1 MAETP
6 AISDRNLEASTNIS
20 LKREPACFAFLSA
33 RSVAPPMPINSINL
47 DLASADYFGG
57 RASLWTTLEMRSSV
71 NNDRPTAILGFDETF
86 LRPFARALVEAA
98 TTRAS
103 YRMTILTE
111 NRDNERCRVVE
122 YVTGPGK
129 PLKELVLQP
138 FDNVVLISATTP
150 KDSDETL
157 FQLPR
162 TDSFLRA
169 FAKMAYTADQASA
182 RSAGGDAARRPPQQ
196 RGRRRPALTQFP
208 ASREFFAGGAGPAR
222 FRIVDQILARQFPGG
237 GTGYSRGTPNRE
249 DRARTGKRAEPP
261 YRFLIPPLRPARQRM
276 AHDCGDFCGAG
287 RDHAGLRAPRPL
299 GVQTT
304 MAGPKGPAIAFA
316 IRFAARRSGRGI
328 RVRRRS
334 SGWRTLRNRSRA
346 SYPAPRRCRR
356 PAPGRL

>member
-20 LKREPACFAFLSA
+20 LKREPACFAFLSS
-33 RSVAPPMPINSINL
+33 RSTAPPMPIDSINL
-47 DLASADYFGG
+47 DLASADYFAG
-57 RASLWTTLEMRSSV
+57 RASLWTALEMRSSV

-111 NRDNERCRVVE
+111 NRDSERCRVVE

-162 TDSFLRA
+162 TDSFLRS
-169 FAKMAYTADQASA
+169 FAKMAYQADNQLREILAQSEKI
-182 RSAGGDAARRPPQQ
+182 ARRAQ
-196 RGRRRPALTQFP
+196 
-208 ASREFFAGGAGPAR
+208 GA
-222 FRIVDQILARQFPGG
+222 
-237 GTGYSRGTPNRE
+237 N
-249 DRARTGKRAEPP
+249 
-261 YRFLIPPLRPARQRM
+261 
-276 AHDCGDFCGAG
+276 
-287 RDHAGLRAPRPL
+287 
-299 GVQTT
+299 
-304 MAGPKGPAIAFA
+304 
-316 IRFAARRSGRGI
+316 AA
-328 RVRRRS
+328 
-334 SGWRTLRNRSRA
+334 
-346 SYPAPRRCRR
+346 
-356 PAPGRL
+356 